1 MRELSDE
8 QIRERIVQL
17 GFGGDRDRFEMFTAA
32 LREALPDDV
41 TVVLRGSV
49 VIGVRWEDGAPF
61 DADGPGT
68 SDLDLTLV
76 GGDMLKLWSDDAF
89 YIPKLHT
96 APLNDD
102 TPQSCPSLVPLRRA
116 LCRIAERA
124 GEHPGDVEL
133 RAVRARRAVRSAVLH
148 ADRRRRE
155 QEGTRRLEK
164 RARDAP
170 APQLQHPLRWRRARS
185 RDRGRD
191 ARVCA
196 RRRRAAGGYGPD
208 CRCPRRRARPDLAHW
223 GSRVGHSTGFLSR
236 LPVAHH
242 AWHSPAGAKHPF
254 LEVVL
259 EGRRRA
265 SSGST

>member
-1 MRELSDE
+1 MLLYAGPMNEQAKAATERMRELSDE

-76 GGDMLKLWSDDAF
+76 GGDMLKLWNEDAF

-116 LCRIAERA
+116 LCRIA
-124 GEHPGDVEL
+124 G
-133 RAVRARRAVRSAVLH
+133 
-148 ADRRRRE
+148 RE
-155 QEGTRRLEK
+155 VNIQATSSIVQY
-164 RARDAP
+164 ARDVLFDQPYVKLIDADENTKEES
-170 APQLQHPLRWRRARS
+170 AQEARA
-185 RDRGRD
+185 
-191 ARVCA
+191 
-196 RRRRAAGGYGPD
+196 
-208 CRCPRRRARPDLAHW
+208 
-223 GSRVGHSTGFLSR
+223 
-236 LPVAHH
+236 
-242 AWHSPAGAKHPF
+242 
-254 LEVVL
+254 
-259 EGRRRA
+259 
-265 SSGST
+265 

>member
-1 MRELSDE
+1 MNEDVKAATERMRELSDE

-124 GEHPGDVEL
+124 VNIQ
-133 RAVRARRAVRSAVLH
+133 ATSSFV
-148 ADRRRRE
+148 
-155 QEGTRRLEK
+155 QY
-164 RARDAP
+164 ARDVLFDQPYFTLIDA
-170 APQLQHPLRWRRARS
+170 AENKKEAAAR
-185 RDRGRD
+185 
-191 ARVCA
+191 
-196 RRRRAAGGYGPD
+196 
-208 CRCPRRRARPDLAHW
+208 
-223 GSRVGHSTGFLSR
+223 
-236 LPVAHH
+236 
-242 AWHSPAGAKHPF
+242 
-254 LEVVL
+254 E
-259 EGRRRA
+259 A
-265 SSGST
+265 SA